1 MKRTNNNNWIFTISI
16 ILTAI
21 VLAFLSFIPINI
33 EYIKPFVVYFD
44 PTKLLSN
51 LPLWIFINSII
62 ALYSHSEKTSMLNTT
77 LFNIICF
84 VSYCLFSKILTHAMP
99 KEMFLTWIVFT
110 LIWAIFAYLV
120 WSANRKDTKGWIL
133 STILLAIL
141 FSTCFTYTETV
152 ARCGFFREGDRRLS
166 DRPDQPE
173 PTCAGTRSVAFRA
186 LSRRGEYYFRRCR
199 GESGEVGPF
208 RPTDAGVGALRR
220 VGFGRSGR
228 PDAASDAGS
237 ERIAWVVEGFI
248 GQCAGRFVGR
258 DRDHRRRGPALRRI
272 SLRRAVRVRRF
283 AGSAHPVA
291 EHLSRRET
299 VP

>member
-62 ALYSHSEKTSMLNTT
+62 ALYSHSEKTATLNTT
-77 LFNIICF
+77 LFNIVCF
-84 VSYCLFSKILTHAMP
+84 VSYCLFSIILTHTMP

-141 FSTCFTYTETV
+141 FSTCFTYTENTISSTTILNFLLYV
-152 ARCGFFREGDRRLS
+152 FLVVILYKGTKETLIIVILS
-166 DRPDQPE
+166 ILLAMILNKFQIQIIF
-173 PTCAGTRSVAFRA
+173 TKSACIYFNSV
-186 LSRRGEYYFRRCR
+186 L
-199 GESGEVGPF
+199 
-208 RPTDAGVGALRR
+208 L
-220 VGFGRSGR
+220 
-228 PDAASDAGS
+228 
-237 ERIAWVVEGFI
+237 
-248 GQCAGRFVGR
+248 
-258 DRDHRRRGPALRRI
+258 
-272 SLRRAVRVRRF
+272 
-283 AGSAHPVA
+283 
-291 EHLSRRET
+291 
-299 VP
+299 

>member
-77 LFNIICF
+77 LFNIVCF
-84 VSYCLFSKILTHAMP
+84 VSYCLFSMVLTHTMP
-99 KEMFLTWIVFT
+99 KQMFLTWFVFT

-141 FSTCFTYTETV
+141 FSTCFTYTENAISSTTILNFLLYV
-152 ARCGFFREGDRRLS
+152 FLVVILYKGTKETLIIIVLS
-166 DRPDQPE
+166 IILAMILNKFQIQIIF
-173 PTCAGTRSVAFRA
+173 TKSACIYFNSV
-186 LSRRGEYYFRRCR
+186 L
-199 GESGEVGPF
+199 
-208 RPTDAGVGALRR
+208 L
-220 VGFGRSGR
+220 
-228 PDAASDAGS
+228 
-237 ERIAWVVEGFI
+237 
-248 GQCAGRFVGR
+248 
-258 DRDHRRRGPALRRI
+258 
-272 SLRRAVRVRRF
+272 
-283 AGSAHPVA
+283 
-291 EHLSRRET
+291 
-299 VP
+299 

>member
-84 VSYCLFSKILTHAMP
+84 ASYCLFSKILAHAMP

-141 FSTCFTYTETV
+141 FSTFFTYTENTISSTTILNFLLYV
-152 ARCGFFREGDRRLS
+152 FLVVILYKGTKETLIIVVLS
-166 DRPDQPE
+166 ILLAMILNKFQIQIIF
-173 PTCAGTRSVAFRA
+173 TKSACIYFNSV
-186 LSRRGEYYFRRCR
+186 L
-199 GESGEVGPF
+199 
-208 RPTDAGVGALRR
+208 L
-220 VGFGRSGR
+220 
-228 PDAASDAGS
+228 
-237 ERIAWVVEGFI
+237 
-248 GQCAGRFVGR
+248 
-258 DRDHRRRGPALRRI
+258 
-272 SLRRAVRVRRF
+272 
-283 AGSAHPVA
+283 
-291 EHLSRRET
+291 
-299 VP
+299 

>member
-84 VSYCLFSKILTHAMP
+84 ASYCLFSKILAHAMP

-141 FSTCFTYTETV
+141 FSTCFTYTENTISSTTILNFLLYV
-152 ARCGFFREGDRRLS
+152 FLVVILYKGTKETLIIVVLS
-166 DRPDQPE
+166 ILLAMILNKFQIQIIF
-173 PTCAGTRSVAFRA
+173 TKNACIYFNSV
-186 LSRRGEYYFRRCR
+186 L
-199 GESGEVGPF
+199 
-208 RPTDAGVGALRR
+208 L
-220 VGFGRSGR
+220 
-228 PDAASDAGS
+228 
-237 ERIAWVVEGFI
+237 
-248 GQCAGRFVGR
+248 
-258 DRDHRRRGPALRRI
+258 
-272 SLRRAVRVRRF
+272 
-283 AGSAHPVA
+283 
-291 EHLSRRET
+291 
-299 VP
+299 

>member
-77 LFNIICF
+77 LFNIVCF
-84 VSYCLFSKILTHAMP
+84 VSYCLFSMVLTHTMP
-99 KEMFLTWIVFT
+99 KQMFLTWFVFT
-110 LIWAIFAYLV
+110 LVWAIFAYLV

-141 FSTCFTYTETV
+141 FSTCFTYTENAISSTTILNFLLYV
-152 ARCGFFREGDRRLS
+152 FLVVILYKGTKETLIIVVLS
-166 DRPDQPE
+166 ILLAMILNKFQIQIIF
-173 PTCAGTRSVAFRA
+173 TKSACIYFNSV
-186 LSRRGEYYFRRCR
+186 L
-199 GESGEVGPF
+199 
-208 RPTDAGVGALRR
+208 L
-220 VGFGRSGR
+220 
-228 PDAASDAGS
+228 
-237 ERIAWVVEGFI
+237 
-248 GQCAGRFVGR
+248 
-258 DRDHRRRGPALRRI
+258 
-272 SLRRAVRVRRF
+272 
-283 AGSAHPVA
+283 
-291 EHLSRRET
+291 
-299 VP
+299 

>member
-84 VSYCLFSKILTHAMP
+84 ASYCLFSKILTHAMP
-99 KEMFLTWIVFT
+99 KEMFQTWIVFT

-141 FSTCFTYTETV
+141 FSTCFTYTENTISSTTILNFLLYV
-152 ARCGFFREGDRRLS
+152 FLVVILYKGTKETLIIVVLS
-166 DRPDQPE
+166 ILLAMILNKFQIQIIF
-173 PTCAGTRSVAFRA
+173 TKSACIYFNSV
-186 LSRRGEYYFRRCR
+186 L
-199 GESGEVGPF
+199 
-208 RPTDAGVGALRR
+208 L
-220 VGFGRSGR
+220 
-228 PDAASDAGS
+228 
-237 ERIAWVVEGFI
+237 
-248 GQCAGRFVGR
+248 
-258 DRDHRRRGPALRRI
+258 
-272 SLRRAVRVRRF
+272 
-283 AGSAHPVA
+283 
-291 EHLSRRET
+291 
-299 VP
+299 

>member
-77 LFNIICF
+77 LFNIVCF
-84 VSYCLFSKILTHAMP
+84 VSYCLFSMILTHTMP
-99 KEMFLTWIVFT
+99 KEMFLTWFVFT

-141 FSTCFTYTETV
+141 FSTCFTYTENTISSTTILNFLLYV
-152 ARCGFFREGDRRLS
+152 FLVVILYKGTKETLIIVVLS
-166 DRPDQPE
+166 IILAMILNKFQIQIIF
-173 PTCAGTRSVAFRA
+173 TKSACIYFNSV
-186 LSRRGEYYFRRCR
+186 L
-199 GESGEVGPF
+199 
-208 RPTDAGVGALRR
+208 L
-220 VGFGRSGR
+220 
-228 PDAASDAGS
+228 
-237 ERIAWVVEGFI
+237 
-248 GQCAGRFVGR
+248 
-258 DRDHRRRGPALRRI
+258 
-272 SLRRAVRVRRF
+272 
-283 AGSAHPVA
+283 
-291 EHLSRRET
+291 
-299 VP
+299 

>member
-84 VSYCLFSKILTHAMP
+84 ASYCLFSKILAHAMP

-110 LIWAIFAYLV
+110 LICAIFAYLV

-141 FSTCFTYTETV
+141 FSTCFTYTENTISSTTILNFLLYV
-152 ARCGFFREGDRRLS
+152 FLVVILYKGTKETLIIVVLS
-166 DRPDQPE
+166 ILLAMILNKFQIQIIF
-173 PTCAGTRSVAFRA
+173 TKSACIYFNSV
-186 LSRRGEYYFRRCR
+186 L
-199 GESGEVGPF
+199 
-208 RPTDAGVGALRR
+208 L
-220 VGFGRSGR
+220 
-228 PDAASDAGS
+228 
-237 ERIAWVVEGFI
+237 
-248 GQCAGRFVGR
+248 
-258 DRDHRRRGPALRRI
+258 
-272 SLRRAVRVRRF
+272 
-283 AGSAHPVA
+283 
-291 EHLSRRET
+291 
-299 VP
+299 

>member
-21 VLAFLSFIPINI
+21 VLAFLSFIPINM

-62 ALYSHSEKTSMLNTT
+62 ALYSHSEKTATLNTT
-77 LFNIICF
+77 LFNIVCF
-84 VSYCLFSKILTHAMP
+84 VSYCLFSIILTHTMP

-141 FSTCFTYTETV
+141 FSTCFTYTENTISSTTILNFLLYV
-152 ARCGFFREGDRRLS
+152 FLAVILYKGTKETLIIVVLS
-166 DRPDQPE
+166 ILLAMILNKFQIQIICSIVKLNPIE
-173 PTCAGTRSVAFRA
+173 K
-186 LSRRGEYYFRRCR
+186 
-199 GESGEVGPF
+199 
-208 RPTDAGVGALRR
+208 
-220 VGFGRSGR
+220 
-228 PDAASDAGS
+228 
-237 ERIAWVVEGFI
+237 
-248 GQCAGRFVGR
+248 
-258 DRDHRRRGPALRRI
+258 
-272 SLRRAVRVRRF
+272 
-283 AGSAHPVA
+283 
-291 EHLSRRET
+291 
-299 VP
+299 

>member
-84 VSYCLFSKILTHAMP
+84 ASYCLFSKILAHAMP

-141 FSTCFTYTETV
+141 FSTCFTYTENTISSTTILNFLLYV
-152 ARCGFFREGDRRLS
+152 FLVVILYKGTKETLIIVVLS
-166 DRPDQPE
+166 ILLAMILNKFQIQI
-173 PTCAGTRSVAFRA
+173 
-186 LSRRGEYYFRRCR
+186 
-199 GESGEVGPF
+199 
-208 RPTDAGVGALRR
+208 
-220 VGFGRSGR
+220 
-228 PDAASDAGS
+228 
-237 ERIAWVVEGFI
+237 IA
-248 GQCAGRFVGR
+248 Q
-258 DRDHRRRGPALRRI
+258 L
-272 SLRRAVRVRRF
+272 
-283 AGSAHPVA
+283 
-291 EHLSRRET
+291 
-299 VP
+299 

>member
-16 ILTAI
+16 ILMAI

-84 VSYCLFSKILTHAMP
+84 ASYCLFSKILAHAMP

-141 FSTCFTYTETV
+141 FSTCFTYTENTISSTTILNFLLYV
-152 ARCGFFREGDRRLS
+152 FLVVILYKGTKETLIIVVLS
-166 DRPDQPE
+166 ILLAMILNKFQIQIIF
-173 PTCAGTRSVAFRA
+173 TKSACIYFNSV
-186 LSRRGEYYFRRCR
+186 L
-199 GESGEVGPF
+199 
-208 RPTDAGVGALRR
+208 L
-220 VGFGRSGR
+220 
-228 PDAASDAGS
+228 
-237 ERIAWVVEGFI
+237 
-248 GQCAGRFVGR
+248 
-258 DRDHRRRGPALRRI
+258 
-272 SLRRAVRVRRF
+272 
-283 AGSAHPVA
+283 
-291 EHLSRRET
+291 
-299 VP
+299 

>member
-141 FSTCFTYTETV
+141 FSTCFTYTENTISSTTILNFLLYV
-152 ARCGFFREGDRRLS
+152 FLVVILYKGTKETLIIVVLS
-166 DRPDQPE
+166 ILLAMILNKFQIQIIF
-173 PTCAGTRSVAFRA
+173 TKSACI
-186 LSRRGEYYFRRCR
+186 YFNL
-199 GESGEVGPF
+199 V
-208 RPTDAGVGALRR
+208 L
-220 VGFGRSGR
+220 
-228 PDAASDAGS
+228 
-237 ERIAWVVEGFI
+237 
-248 GQCAGRFVGR
+248 
-258 DRDHRRRGPALRRI
+258 L
-272 SLRRAVRVRRF
+272 
-283 AGSAHPVA
+283 
-291 EHLSRRET
+291 
-299 VP
+299 